1 MSRITLAAGVVVL
14 LVVGAVVGLAYGV
27 GPAPGG
33 ADSSEDFEDFPTES
47 DAASTDSSSSDSS
60 TADDGSGDGDTQ
72 AATSPPFVFSIDNIE
87 ECGTTC
93 RDVTVTLFNQRNE
106 TAENVTV
113 YTRIYAGN
121 STAEDDRIWQGKE
134 DVGTMSADSSVTA
147 TKRVSLSYADA
158 YAVEQ
163 NDGWVTIV
171 TVVQSDGETVRFEEQ
186 RDVN

>member
-14 LVVGAVVGLAYGV
+14 LLVGAVVGLAYGV

-33 ADSSEDFEDFPTES
+33 ADSSDDFDDFPTETDS
-47 DAASTDSSSSDSS
+47 ASTDSSSTDSS
-60 TADDGSGDGDTQ
+60 TNDDSSGGDTQ
-72 AATSPPFVFSIDNIE
+72 AATSPPFVFSIDSIE

-93 RDVTVTLFNQRNE
+93 RDVTVTLFNQQNE

-121 STAEDDRIWQGKE
+121 STSEDDRIWQGKE
-134 DVGTMSADSSVTA
+134 EIGTMSADSSVTD

-171 TVVQSDGETVRFEEQ
+171 TVVQSDDKTVRFEEQ

>member
-14 LVVGAVVGLAYGV
+14 LLVGAVVGLAYGV

-33 ADSSEDFEDFPTES
+33 ADSSGDIDDFPTETDYS
-47 DAASTDSSSSDSS
+47 ATGSSSTDSSTQD
-60 TADDGSGDGDTQ
+60 TGNGDGETR
-72 AATSPPFVFSIDNIE
+72 AGSSLPFAFSIDQIE

-93 RDVTVTLFNQRNE
+93 RDVTVTLYNQQNE

-121 STAEDDRIWQGKE
+121 STAEDDHIWQGKA
-134 DVGTMSADSSVTA
+134 DVGTMSADSPVTD

-171 TVVQSDGETVRFEEQ
+171 TVVQSDDETVTFEEQ

>member
-14 LVVGAVVGLAYGV
+14 LLVGAVVGLAYGV

-33 ADSSEDFEDFPTES
+33 ADSSEDFDDFPTES
-47 DAASTDSSSSDSS
+47 DSASTDSSSSDSS
-60 TADDGSGDGDTQ
+60 TGDDGSSDGDTQ
-72 AATSPPFVFSIDNIE
+72 AVTSPPFAFSIDTIE

-93 RDVTVTLFNQRNE
+93 RDVTVTLYNQQNE

-121 STAEDDRIWQGKE
+121 STSKDDRIWQGKE
-134 DVGTMSADSSVTA
+134 AIGTMSADTSVTD

-171 TVVQSDGETVRFEEQ
+171 TVVQSDDKTVKFEEQ

>member
-14 LVVGAVVGLAYGV
+14 LLVGAVVGLAYGV

-33 ADSSEDFEDFPTES
+33 ADSSDDFDHFPTES
-47 DAASTDSSSSDSS
+47 DSASTDSSSSDSS
-60 TADDGSGDGDTQ
+60 TEDGSSDGETQ

-93 RDVTVTLFNQRNE
+93 RDVTVTLFNQQNE

-121 STAEDDRIWQGKE
+121 STAEDDRVWQGKE
-134 DVGTMSADSSVTA
+134 EIGTMSADSSVTD

-158 YAVEQ
+158 YAVRQ

-171 TVVQSDGETVRFEEQ
+171 TVVQSDDTTVKFEEQ